1 MACFVHPYFWATI
14 LVAANFLHADASVL
28 PGVVLELRGKASK
41 FIDYRLERRVALR
54 VDENEP
60 PSAFVDAGPFEA
72 VWRGVILLEKR
83 ERINF
88 AFEGFGKASLLL
100 DGEKVLETEGE
111 DLSTVES
118 ERLRL
123 NGGEHPFELRY
134 SSAASGLARFRLF
147 WKGRGFARES
157 MPPKSLAHFSTGKT
171 AELLEKPSLLRQG
184 RFLAASRGCLRCH
197 LPDEPFNKKT
207 AMPEVLA
214 MGPSLIGVGSRLNQ
228 AWMEKWI
235 LDPQSMRHAARMPKV
250 VHSSTEASHLVA
262 FLGSLK
268 NENVEKVVHGESKPG
283 GVLFAD
289 LGCISC
295 HALSE
300 NDTIA
305 EDGRISLVGV
315 GQKYLPGSLTA
326 FLLAPNKH
334 YPWIRMPNFR
344 LSKEEAANLAAFLQE
359 LNSPI
364 LTITE
369 STGDAVMGKL
379 LASSLGCAACH
390 ELPCENKLIATSL
403 QQLSALTGAGCL
415 GESSTGPQFSFSK
428 EERSAISIFLKER
441 DRSLERHSPPEFA
454 NRQFEELR
462 CVACHERDGKESL
475 WGAFSN
481 EVSSL
486 KAKDNDIPDAV
497 SNLVQIH
504 AASRTPP
511 DLSFAGE
518 KLRENWLADFLGGK
532 VAAKPRPWM
541 KARMPSFPIRANF
554 FASGLSSS
562 CGVFSAMDDKP
573 NPHNEKELE
582 QVGGKIVS
590 TLCITCHGVGEQK
603 PTAVFEGQGV
613 NLILSRSR
621 MRYDHYMRWM
631 MNPYRITPN
640 TIMPRFADE
649 DGRTG
654 LIDLL
659 EGDARRQFGSVWHY
673 LCGLS
678 D

>member
-1 MACFVHPYFWATI
+1 M
-14 LVAANFLHADASVL
+14 
-28 PGVVLELRGKASK
+28 
-41 FIDYRLERRVALR
+41 ALR
-54 VDENEP
+54 VDKNEP

-123 NGGEHPFELRY
+123 NGGEHPFELLY

-147 WKGRGFARES
+147 WKGRDFARES
-157 MPPKSLAHFSTGKT
+157 IPPKSLAHFSTGQT
-171 AELLEKPSLLRQG
+171 AELLEKSSLLKQG

-228 AWMEKWI
+228 AWLEKWI
-235 LDPQSMRHAARMPKV
+235 LDPQSMRHAARMPKMV
-250 VHSSTEASHLVA
+250 PSPIEASHLAA

-268 NENVEKVVHGESKPG
+268 NENIEKKVVHGDSKSG

-300 NDTIA
+300 NDAID

-315 GQKYLPGSLTA
+315 GHKYLPGNLAA
-326 FLLAPNKH
+326 FLLEPDKH

-359 LNSPI
+359 LDSPV
-364 LTITE
+364 LTITA
-369 STGDAVMGKL
+369 SKGDAAKGKL

-403 QQLSALTGAGCL
+403 QKLSALTGVGCL
-415 GESSTGPQFSFSK
+415 GESSKGPRFPFSK
-428 EERSAISIFLKER
+428 EERSAIVIFLKEK
-441 DRSLERHSPPEFA
+441 DGSLERHSPPEFA
-454 NRQFEELR
+454 NRQFEE
-462 CVACHERDGKESL
+462 
-475 WGAFSN
+475 
-481 EVSSL
+481 
-486 KAKDNDIPDAV
+486 
-497 SNLVQIH
+497 
-504 AASRTPP
+504 
-511 DLSFAGE
+511 
-518 KLRENWLADFLGGK
+518 
-532 VAAKPRPWM
+532 
-541 KARMPSFPIRANF
+541 
-554 FASGLSSS
+554 
-562 CGVFSAMDDKP
+562 
-573 NPHNEKELE
+573 
-582 QVGGKIVS
+582 
-590 TLCITCHGVGEQK
+590 
-603 PTAVFEGQGV
+603 
-613 NLILSRSR
+613 
-621 MRYDHYMRWM
+621 
-631 MNPYRITPN
+631 
-640 TIMPRFADE
+640 
-649 DGRTG
+649 
-654 LIDLL
+654 
-659 EGDARRQFGSVWHY
+659 
-673 LCGLS
+673 
-678 D
+678 

>member
-1 MACFVHPYFWATI
+1 
-14 LVAANFLHADASVL
+14 
-28 PGVVLELRGKASK
+28 
-41 FIDYRLERRVALR
+41 
-54 VDENEP
+54 
-60 PSAFVDAGPFEA
+60 
-72 VWRGVILLEKR
+72 
-83 ERINF
+83 
-88 AFEGFGKASLLL
+88 
-100 DGEKVLETEGE
+100 
-111 DLSTVES
+111 
-118 ERLRL
+118 
-123 NGGEHPFELRY
+123 
-134 SSAASGLARFRLF
+134 
-147 WKGRGFARES
+147 

-184 RFLAASRGCLRCH
+184 RFLAASHGCLRCH

-369 STGDAVMGKL
+369 STGDAKMGKL

-415 GESSTGPQFSFSK
+415 GESSKGPQFSFSK

-441 DRSLERHSPPEFA
+441 HRSLERHSPPEFS

-462 CVACHERDGKESL
+462 CVACHERDGKESS
-475 WGAFSN
+475 WGAFSH

-486 KAKDNDIPDAV
+486 KAKENVIPDAV

-504 AASRTPP
+504 GASRTPP

-541 KARMPSFPIRANF
+541 KARMPSFAIRANF

-573 NPHNEKELE
+573 NPHDEKELE
-582 QVGGKIVS
+582 RVGGKIVS

-649 DGRTG
+649 EGRTG

-673 LCGLS
+673 LRGLS